1 MEKIFKARFILILF
15 SLFCILNI
23 KSYADSDINN
33 NEEILKVGF
42 YDNKPYYFI
51 NKKGKEDGY
60 YHDLLN
66 LLIKGTG
73 IKYKYIKYDFSE
85 AVNKLENGEIDLL
98 FGLHRTDER
107 MKKAIYT
114 NNYIEIETYRIY
126 TNKDIRYG
134 KLEELEG
141 LKFGLVKNGMNSN
154 WMFEFLESKDIN
166 IIPVWVDTDKE
177 SIALLKN
184 KSVGAIVGSAE
195 NNELDGYKNIYE
207 FSVGPVYIAG
217 NKHKGSIIKE
227 LDNRIDYI
235 DVLEKKHIEK
245 IYRDYFN
252 EATNLDKKK
261 IVIIISIVFLFIIST
276 CALVIK
282 SIYPKIKKNK
292 IKSSIRNRI
301 KNKEYILYYQPIV
314 DPKKDSIVGFE
325 ALLRLNHPKEGILTP
340 YKFIGEIEKNDM
352 LSEMSIW
359 VLKQVLLDYNKI
371 KKYSNIHNKKFYIS
385 MNLTIKEIENDN
397 FIYKIQEI
405 LNIYRMEKNSICLEI
420 VESVR
425 ISNLEKLQKA
435 IQTLKNFG
443 FMIAID
449 DFGVEYSNL
458 DILEK
463 LDFDIIK
470 LDKYFVDDIS
480 ESIVRQRIMKFI
492 SDITIIKNKSLV
504 AEGVEDMLQKEIIKN
519 VENNKFFIQGYFYSK
534 PISIEEIKNINI
546 KSC

>member
-42 YDNKPYYFI
+42 YDNKPYYFM

-107 MKKAIYT
+107 MKKVIYT

-134 KLEELEG
+134 KLDELEG

-154 WMFEFLESKDIN
+154 WIFEFLENKDIN
-166 IIPVWVDTDKE
+166 IIPVWVDTDKD
-177 SIALLKN
+177 SIKLLKN

-195 NNELDGYKNIYE
+195 NNDLDGYKNIYE
-207 FSVGPVYIAG
+207 FSAGPVYIAG

-261 IVIIISIVFLFIIST
+261 ITIIISIIFLLIIST
-276 CALVIK
+276 CVLVIK
-282 SIYPKIKKNK
+282 SMYPKIKKNK

-301 KNKEYILYYQPIV
+301 RNKEYLLYYQPIV

-340 YKFIGEIEKNDM
+340 YKFIDEIEKNDM
-352 LSEMSIW
+352 LSEVSIW

-371 KKYSNIHNKKFYIS
+371 KKYNNIDNKKFYIS
-385 MNLTIKEIENDN
+385 MNLTIKEIENDD

-504 AEGVEDMLQKEIIKN
+504 AEGVEDLLQREIIKN
-519 VENNKFFIQGYFYSK
+519 IENNKFFIQGYFYSK

>member
-134 KLEELEG
+134 KLNELEG

-154 WMFEFLESKDIN
+154 WIFEFLESKNIN

-261 IVIIISIVFLFIIST
+261 IIIIISIVFLFIIST
-276 CALVIK
+276 CVLVMK